1 MLNKLNLS
9 NNKIKSVTNTVAK
22 MEYLWELDIGNNEFQ
37 TFQRLPSTIRK
48 WYERYNLSNSI
59 DMISKIS
66 HERHH
71 SKNFIT
77 RSGGARDMSI
87 KVLRP
92 FSRQI
97 S

>member
-48 WYERYNLSNSI
+48 WSERDHHATSPLLAVALERYL
-59 DMISKIS
+59 
-66 HERHH
+66 
-71 SKNFIT
+71 
-77 RSGGARDMSI
+77 
-87 KVLRP
+87 
-92 FSRQI
+92 
-97 S
+97 

>member
-48 WYERYNLSNSI
+48 WYERYHLNSLL
-59 DMISKIS
+59 
-66 HERHH
+66 R
-71 SKNFIT
+71 
-77 RSGGARDMSI
+77 GGAQEISI
-87 KVLRP
+87 KVP
-92 FSRQI
+92 
-97 S
+97 